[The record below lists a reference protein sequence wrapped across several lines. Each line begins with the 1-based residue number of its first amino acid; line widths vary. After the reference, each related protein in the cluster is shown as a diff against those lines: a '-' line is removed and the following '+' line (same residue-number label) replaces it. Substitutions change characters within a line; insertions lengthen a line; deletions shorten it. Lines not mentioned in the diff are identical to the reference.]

1 MVNLPLEGVKILDL
15 SRVLAG
21 PFCSL
26 ILSDLGASVIKVED
40 PTNGDETRRYGP
52 FVDNMS
58 TYFASVNRNK
68 TSVKINL
75 KDPKDMENLYD
86 LVKNSDIVIHN
97 FTPETERNLGVEF
110 ERLRKINDRII
121 YISISGY
128 GRDGPYGGLPAYDI
142 VIQAE
147 SGLMSVTGCD
157 ENNLTRVGN
166 STADI
171 YAGYQCAIAA
181 LSYLFT
187 LEKNARIAVNIDISL
202 LESTLYSMTYLIP
215 FYSAVNESPKAM
227 GISHPGIVPYQKFK
241 TSDHDIIIAV
251 ANDRQW
257 AKLVKILKLE
267 SIDGI
272 EKLSTNKERLKN
284 REKVTEIVQSA
295 IIDKKYIDL
304 IKVLRSND
312 IVAGG
317 INKIEEVL
325 NDPQVKHRKSIIE
338 RNIGEKKFLFASFP
352 IFVNGRRL
360 PFYRKDPPF

>member
-1 MVNLPLEGVKILDL
+1 MLDSPLEGVKVLDL

-26 ILSDLGASVIKVED
+26 ILSDLGASVIKIED
-40 PTNGDETRRYGP
+40 PKNGDETRGYGP

-75 KDPKDMENLYD
+75 KDPEDRENFYA
-86 LVKNSDIVIHN
+86 LVKNSDVLIHN
-97 FTPETERNLGVEF
+97 FTPETEKKLGVEF
-110 ERLRKINDRII
+110 ETLRKINDRLI

-157 ENNLTRVGN
+157 ENNVTRVGN

-181 LSYLFT
+181 VSYLFAS
-187 LEKNARIAVNIDISL
+187 ERNEPIAVNIDVSL

-215 FYSAVNESPKAM
+215 FYSAENKSPKAI

-241 TSDHDIIIAV
+241 TSDHDIVIAV
-251 ANDRQW
+251 ANDGQW

-272 EKLSTNKERLKN
+272 EEFSSNKERVKN

-295 IIDKKYIDL
+295 IIDKKYSDL
-304 IKVLRSND
+304 LEILRSNG
-312 IVAGG
+312 IAAGG
-317 INKIEEVL
+317 INNIEETL
-325 NDPQVKHRKSIIE
+325 NDPQVIHRRSVIE
-338 RNIGEKKFLFASFP
+338 KNIRGKEIHFASFP
-352 IFVNGRRL
+352 LIINGRRL